1 LLLVAFCPIHY
12 HIVLLAMTTY
22 QVFVST
28 TPGLEAYLEHEM
40 RSILGATHSITRV
53 VGGVELGFI
62 DMHRIH
68 QLLWCSSIAER
79 IKLRIGSPFNCPTFD
94 VLEQR
99 LTQLPLLSYFDTQR
113 SWQRQSMPDRATP
126 TLLVD
131 APQFRVSV
139 DTGQGSQL
147 YHSGTLEQ
155 RNSSSSRRRRRR
167 ISTLTV
173 TIRNATNA
181 LEGTRLIA
189 I

>member
-1 LLLVAFCPIHY
+1 
-12 HIVLLAMTTY
+12 MTTY

-99 LTQLPLLSYFDTQR
+99 LTQLHYYR
-113 SWQRQSMPDRATP
+113 
-126 TLLVD
+126 TL
-131 APQFRVSV
+131 
-139 DTGQGSQL
+139 
-147 YHSGTLEQ
+147 
-155 RNSSSSRRRRRR
+155 
-167 ISTLTV
+167 
-173 TIRNATNA
+173 IRNAHGSDRACPTVQHRLCWSMRRNS
-181 LEGTRLIA
+181 EYRLIPVKDRSCITLVRSRRGTA
-189 I
+189 AGGGGGGGGLAH